1 MNRSPCIFA
10 HRGAKSVAPENTLPA
25 FETALE
31 IGVDGIELDVHCAKD
46 GELVVIHD
54 FRVDATTNGQGPV
67 ADFTATELANL
78 DAGRQF
84 DPSFAGVGVPTLAQ
98 VLDLIGNRCT
108 INIEIK
114 SQDIQTGGNQ
124 VEPLLAL
131 IAERDLY
138 DQVLVSSFNPVS
150 LIKMRSL
157 DKRVDIGVL
166 HGPDLPLFLRSAWTS
181 DIIAPQALHP
191 HHTCVDAAY
200 MAWAHERN
208 LDVNTWTVN
217 DLDEARRLVELGV
230 STIMSDVP
238 DQLIAMLF
246 P

>member
-1 MNRSPCIFA
+1 MIRRPSIFA

-31 IGVDGIELDVHCAKD
+31 MGVDGIELDVHCAKD

-54 FRVDATTNGQGPV
+54 FHVDATTNGHGL
-67 ADFTATELANL
+67 ASDFTASELADL
-78 DAGRQF
+78 DAGSHF

-98 VLDLIGNRCT
+98 VLDLIGNRGT

-114 SQDIQTGGNQ
+114 SKDIRTGGNQ
-124 VEPLLAL
+124 VEPLLAM
-131 IAERDLY
+131 IAARDLY
-138 DQVLVSSFNPVS
+138 DQVIVSSFNPVS
-150 LIKMRSL
+150 LIKVRSL
-157 DKRVDIGVL
+157 DKRVKLGVL
-166 HGPDLPLFLRSAWTS
+166 HGPDLPLFLRSAWST

-200 MAWAHERN
+200 MAWADEHG

-217 DLDEARRLVELGV
+217 DPDEARRLAALGV
-230 STIMSDVP
+230 ATIMSDVP
-238 DQLIAMLF
+238 DQLIATLF

>member
-1 MNRSPCIFA
+1 MNRSPRIFA

-25 FETALE
+25 FEAALE

-67 ADFTATELANL
+67 ADFTATELAKL
-78 DAGRQF
+78 DAGRKF
-84 DPSFAGVGVPTLAQ
+84 NPSFAGVGVPTLAQ
-98 VLDLIGNRCT
+98 VLDLIGNRSV

-131 IAERDLY
+131 IAERNLY
-138 DQVLVSSFNPVS
+138 DRVLVSSFNPVS
-150 LIKMRSL
+150 LIKVRSL

-166 HGPDLPLFLRSAWTS
+166 HGRDLPLFLRIAWTS
-181 DIIAPQALHP
+181 NIIAPQALHP

-230 STIMSDVP
+230 SSIMSDVP
-238 DQLIAMLF
+238 DQLIATLF